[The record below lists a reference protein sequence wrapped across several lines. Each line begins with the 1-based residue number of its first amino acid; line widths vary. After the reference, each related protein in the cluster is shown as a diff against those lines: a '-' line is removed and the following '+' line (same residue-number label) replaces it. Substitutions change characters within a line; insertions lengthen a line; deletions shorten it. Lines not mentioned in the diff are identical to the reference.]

1 MAAVSGEAASM
12 GSCADAWRPPAS
24 SSFRACIHRGAHEI
38 GGTCVEL
45 ACEGARVLLDLGMPL
60 GVEQFDPA
68 LLPDVAGL

>member
-38 GGTCVEL
+38 
-45 ACEGARVLLDLGMPL
+45 ARVLLDLGMPL